1 MDDADP
7 YCRPGSP
14 CLRNLLDI
22 RDADE
27 LAAVEAEIVAIR
39 DVELRRAIL
48 PGLYDFDHLR
58 QFHRVLFSDVYPWA
72 GEIRVVDIGRPILFA
87 HWRFVAD
94 AADDVFAR
102 LAADAYL
109 VGLSHGR
116 MVDCVARYLGE
127 VNALHPF
134 REGNGRA
141 QRAFFRQ
148 LAAAAG
154 WRLRWDQVSRD
165 ENDRASARSLVGD
178 DAALEILI
186 GRILEPLG

>member
-7 YCRPGSP
+7 YCWPGSP

-72 GEIRVVDIGRPILFA
+72 GEIRVVDIGRPVLFA

-116 MVDCVARYLGE
+116 MVECVARYLGE

>member
-7 YCRPGSP
+7 YCWPGSP

-27 LAAVEAEIVAIR
+27 LAVVEAEIVAIR
-39 DVELRRAIL
+39 DVELRCAIL

-102 LAADAYL
+102 LVADAYL

-116 MVDCVARYLGE
+116 MVECVARYLGE

-165 ENDRASARSLVGD
+165 ENNRASARSLVGD
-178 DAALEILI
+178 DAALEALI

>member
-7 YCRPGSP
+7 YCWPGSP
-14 CLRNLLDI
+14 CLRSLLDI

-116 MVDCVARYLGE
+116 MVECVARYLGE

-154 WRLRWDQVSRD
+154 WRLRWDQVSRE

-186 GRILEPLG
+186 GRIIEPLG